1 MLKDIIDSD
10 CFNVV
15 RLNEIFRQAR
25 DSDIVMNAH
34 KINAGQEIDLDN
46 KSRDFFMLKRNDPK
60 VIINVILQLI
70 IKNHSAIRWGGNGR
84 HTGFMSDEKR

>member
-1 MLKDIIDSD
+1 MRYSG
-10 CFNVV
+10 
-15 RLNEIFRQAR
+15 RQR

-34 KINAGQEIDLDN
+34 KINAGQEIDLNN

-70 IKNHSAIRWGGNGR
+70 IKNLPPYVGAGMADIQVYVR
-84 HTGFMSDEKR
+84 EKG